1 MANRRN
7 VLIGLGSL
15 VAGGG
20 ALLGTGAFTSVEAN
34 RTVSV
39 QTAGDADALLA
50 FEAAN
55 DNPYVS
61 IPTDGQIEIN
71 LDNTSGNSNATGLNQ
86 NAITTFDELVQ
97 ITNNG
102 TQPVGTL
109 EFEIVDNNGDDQDV
123 LSVVYKGNVQTDTT
137 SGNSEYSSGDVLSSN
152 IGIGDTATFG
162 LQVDLLNS
170 GTTELD
176 SGDDFTLTIRAEAAS
191 S

>member
-1 MANRRN
+1 
-7 VLIGLGSL
+7 
-15 VAGGG
+15 
-20 ALLGTGAFTSVEAN
+20 
-34 RTVSV
+34 
-39 QTAGDADALLA
+39 LLA

-71 LDNTSGNSNATGLNQ
+71 LDDTSGNSNATGLNQ

-109 EFEIVDNNGDDQDV
+109 EFEIVYNNGDDQDV
-123 LSVVYKGNVQTDTT
+123 LRVVYDGNVQTDTT
-137 SGNSEYSSGDVLSSN
+137 SNSEYSSGDVLSSNSN

-176 SGDDFTLTIRAEAAS
+176 SGTDFTLTIRAEAAS